1 MERVGIGSTVA
12 DLHGAY
18 GDDLSIEQVHEDDP
32 AGVFGFGST
41 GLDDGINGVTNR
53 TDDDGVVLEMW
64 AGEGCPRTY
73 E

>member
-1 MERVGIGSTVA
+1 M
-12 DLHGAY
+12 
-18 GDDLSIEQVHEDDP
+18 
-32 AGVFGFGST
+32 FGFGST
-41 GLDDGINGVTNR
+41 GLADGINGVTNR